1 MAKQQ
6 QASEEYRKLRSQC
19 KTLLR
24 QIECSLDQHLKE
36 KENEKPDFALV
47 GDLYFIKDQLTNVSK
62 FIKA

>member
-6 QASEEYRKLRSQC
+6 QASEEYRKLKSQC
-19 KTLLR
+19 KALLR
-24 QIECSLDQHLKE
+24 KIEQNLDQHL

-47 GDLYFIKDQLTNVSK
+47 GDLYFIKDQLTQVQK

>member
-1 MAKQQ
+1 M
-6 QASEEYRKLRSQC
+6 
-19 KTLLR
+19 
-24 QIECSLDQHLKE
+24 KE